1 MPTWDAARLRL
12 LMTKA
17 ELATPAAA
25 MLDAALPE
33 LAIEMLQTRARP
45 AMRLL
50 VQLFTSAGTRA
61 AETPATHRFWLAGR
75 TAVLGLSTG
84 GGAELSIA
92 DTVLVPYTV
101 AQLVGL
107 RRLPAP
113 QGRRPIRVPLVT
125 YRAVEAGEAE
135 LPELAA
141 VLRSR
146 RVSWRVSS
154 AVGAGSSP
162 PIVKWL
168 HVTDAGPAGLWRVTV
183 DRSDSGP
190 SGVELTP
197 TRATE
202 VWRALRKEVLS

>member
-1 MPTWDAARLRL
+1 MPIWDAAGLRL
-12 LMTKA
+12 LMTEA
-17 ELATPAAA
+17 ELAPAGVSL
-25 MLDAALPE
+25 MDAALPDP
-33 LAIEMLQTRARP
+33 ATEMLRTVARP

-50 VQLFTSAGTRA
+50 VQLFTSAGTA
-61 AETPATHRFWLAGR
+61 AADPPVTHRFWLAGR
-75 TAVLGLSTG
+75 TAVLGRATGG

-107 RRLPAP
+107 RRSPAP
-113 QGRRPIRVPLVT
+113 QGRRPIRTPLVT
-125 YRAVEAGEAE
+125 YRAVEAGRAE

-154 AVGAGSSP
+154 AVGAGASP

-168 HVTDAGPAGLWRVTV
+168 HVTDAGPAGLWRITV
-183 DRSDSGP
+183 DRADSGI
-190 SGVELTP
+190 ELTP
-197 TRATE
+197 LRATE

>member
-17 ELATPAAA
+17 ELANPGGISVV
-25 MLDAALPE
+25 DAALPE
-33 LAIEMLQTRARP
+33 PAAEILQTVTRP
-45 AMRLL
+45 AVRLL
-50 VQLFTSAGTRA
+50 VQLFTSAGTRTA
-61 AETPATHRFWLAGR
+61 RTPVTHRFWLTGR
-75 TAVLGLSTG
+75 TAVLGLDSG

-113 QGRRPIRVPLVT
+113 QGRRPIRTPLVT

-135 LPELAA
+135 MPELAA

-146 RVSWRVSS
+146 RCSWRVSS

-168 HVTDAGPAGLWRVTV
+168 HVTDAGPAGLWRITV
-183 DRSDSGP
+183 DRADSGR
-190 SGVELTP
+190 SVELTP
-197 TRATE
+197 MRATE